1 MLEAEKV
8 SQVAKIQYDQ
18 KIMEKESMRKMSEIE
33 GMSWWRKIYMILC
46 WWQSIILLTLNFC
59 FQQVHLMFVF
69 AKVLLF

>member
-33 GMSWWRKIYMILC
+33 GM
-46 WWQSIILLTLNFC
+46 F
-59 FQQVHLMFVF
+59 
-69 AKVLLF
+69 